1 MPRISAPT
9 VAEHRAVQL
18 RTLLDATRAILAE
31 GAEQAPALAE
41 VAARA
46 GLARSSVYQYFRS
59 RQDLLDA
66 LIQDVFPRWS
76 ERVTEAMRAAPSPGE
91 RVLAYV
97 DANLCLVA
105 EGEHAIARALTV
117 VAPGK
122 ELDEKSGVMHRQ
134 MLDPLVGTLA
144 EMGAPAPETTAELI
158 NAVVYAASRMIES
171 GSDEREVRTR
181 TRELLAPYLAASS
194 EPAGPRKRSG
204 RG

>member
-1 MPRISAPT
+1 VPRISAPT
-9 VAEHRAVQL
+9 VAEHRTAQ
-18 RTLLDATRAILAE
+18 RRILLDATRAILAE

-76 ERVTEAMRAAPSPGE
+76 ERVTEAMRAAPTPGE

-97 DANLCLVA
+97 NVNLRLVA

-122 ELDEKSGVMHRQ
+122 ELDEKSGIMHRQ
-134 MLDPLVGTLA
+134 MLEPLVGALT
-144 EMGAPAPETTAELI
+144 EMGAPAPETTAEMI

-171 GSDEREVRTR
+171 GSDEHDVRAR
-181 TRELLAPYLAASS
+181 AGELLGPYLKVT
-194 EPAGPRKRSG
+194 PR
-204 RG
+204 